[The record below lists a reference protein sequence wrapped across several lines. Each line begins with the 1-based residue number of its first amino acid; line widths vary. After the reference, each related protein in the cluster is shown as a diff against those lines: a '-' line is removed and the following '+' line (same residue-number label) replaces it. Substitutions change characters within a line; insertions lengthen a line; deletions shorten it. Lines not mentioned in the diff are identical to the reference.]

1 MKKLLILTGPQG
13 SGNHLWSK
21 VFSSNENVHG
31 WTKLTQDYWVGHGQE
46 PWSAFWEDP
55 DLFDK
60 YEFEDGL
67 YFTSISCPY
76 MPVGGPNML
85 IDKGYVPKYDHFIK
99 KAKEAGFD
107 VKLGIIGRDVNI
119 LKVQQ
124 ARVRKKVTYK
134 VFLDQIDTLMKYDP
148 VFISTELLYLYR
160 IDYLKQLEK
169 QLDFSASKIDQRVL
183 GDIISTNENSK
194 YVREVNHHW
203 LDEHMQRVTNSLGP
217 DGIVNEPV
225 VKVKDLA

>member
-21 VFSSNENVHG
+21 VFSSNEGVIG
-31 WTKLTQDYWVGHGQE
+31 WRKLTEEYWVGHGQE
-46 PWSAFWEDP
+46 PWNAFWEDP
-55 DLFDK
+55 SLFDR
-60 YEFEDGL
+60 YEFDDGH

-85 IDKGYVPKYDHFIK
+85 IDKGYVPKYDEFVDG
-99 KAKEAGFD
+99 AKRAGFD
-107 VKLGIIGRDVNI
+107 VKLAVIGRDVNV

-134 VFLDQIDTLMKYDP
+134 IFLDQIDHLMKYDP
-148 VFISTELLYLYR
+148 TFISTELLYLYR
-160 IDYLKQLEK
+160 IDYLKQLER
-169 QLDFSASKIDQRVL
+169 QLDFPTAKIDHRVL
-183 GDIISTNENSK
+183 ADIVSTNENAK
-194 YVREVNHHW
+194 YVRDVEHHW
-203 LDEHMQRVTNSLGP
+203 LDDHMSRVVNSPGP
-217 DGIVNEPV
+217 HGVVNEPA